1 MPEKLLN
8 RLKKKEV
15 EYSFNLFPD
24 KSWDAIAGGIGYT
37 K

>member
-8 RLKKKEV
+8 RTKNIDK

-24 KSWDAIAGGIGYT
+24 KSWDAIASGIGYT